1 MVAIFIAIYA
11 LGKSKPEHVL
21 SHVSTIVEY
30 LNIKCTSHNDN
41 LIVQYVAKILEFTV
55 PLMKSASSSIIYSL
69 EGSLTKLL
77 LVSGQLVIHSSIA
90 CLSAVIRLSKNIKL
104 VKEVFVRYHCKSS
117 EQRRLSHASPSHL
130 AFVVQC
136 QQQILEKPKD
146 EFKNSAPLARSIYI
160 LGVLCKYFDVEKTE
174 FDELEVTIAFH
185 RTRK

>member
-11 LGKSKPEHVL
+11 LGKAKPEHVL

-90 CLSAVIRLSKNIKL
+90 CLSAVIRLSKNTKL
-104 VKEVFVRYHCKSS
+104 VKEVFIRYHCESINDGG
-117 EQRRLSHASPSHL
+117 RRRTASFSFSLCCSMSTADLREAERRIQKQCTLGSIDLHL
-130 AFVVQC
+130 GSVV
-136 QQQILEKPKD
+136 
-146 EFKNSAPLARSIYI
+146 
-160 LGVLCKYFDVEKTE
+160 
-174 FDELEVTIAFH
+174 
-185 RTRK
+185 